1 MEIFFHMMHLFLDWI
16 ADTDTLA
23 QSTLDMMS
31 SFLSETAMS
40 VFGVR

>member
-1 MEIFFHMMHLFLDWI
+1 MIYWI
-16 ADTDTLA
+16 ANTDTLA

-31 SFLSETAMS
+31 SFHSETAMS